1 MVNFYEIKQ
10 LIARVFGVRSIE
22 ENDEDIIVELS
33 NSRVSGGE
41 EQQGSYSF
49 IISNVELQELYT
61 KVSEMQGDNLR
72 LSTDYSYEVAIDLN
86 YPISRD

>member
-22 ENDEDIIVELS
+22 DNDEDIIVELS

-41 EQQGSYSF
+41 EQQGSYS
-49 IISNVELQELYT
+49 SVSYT
-61 KVSEMQGDNLR
+61 HLE
-72 LSTDYSYEVAIDLN
+72 
-86 YPISRD
+86 